1 LFGTGANLMN
11 QYQQGQVGALSPFQ
25 AYLGGTQGIEGL
37 GQSALEMGSTLG
49 GRSASAGANV
59 GSFLQRGG
67 QGAALTSQG
76 GQFDPLAASLQS
88 IGQNRMLQR
97 ALETQFSPFGNT
109 PQGGYGQQ
117 EQYLA
122 GAFANPQTQ
131 QARMLAAQ
139 EFGF

>member
-1 LFGTGANLMN
+1 M
-11 QYQQGQVGALSPFQ
+11 
-25 AYLGGTQGIEGL
+25 
-37 GQSALEMGSTLG
+37 
-49 GRSASAGANV
+49 
-59 GSFLQRGG
+59 
-67 QGAALTSQG
+67 GAALTAQG
-76 GQFDPLAASLQS
+76 GQTGFDPLASSLQA
-88 IGQNRMLQR
+88 IGQNRMFQR